1 MKAGQTLITLRYP
14 ERETALANQEV
25 KIQQQ
30 RRILQ
35 RHQQEIV
42 EAKEQIAADEIKLR
56 PLVAGAREGAIAREQ
71 VYEQQDKLRETRA
84 TLRDAQADA
93 RTAALELEAFQ
104 LERKR
109 IQQEVRDSIV
119 TAPIDGV
126 VLGVN
131 VKNGDGVEFRTNLLT
146 IGDPRQVLVK
156 LQLSTLNATQ
166 VRPHQL
172 ARVSVISPDRQTFTG
187 RIQSLYPQA
196 IGEEEE
202 EQSSGGGSKQ
212 SNQSSSS
219 DRPAVPSI
227 VLLDTPTRT
236 LIPGSRVNVEILLQ
250 QRQNVIV
257 LPTEI
262 VQRDDDDDSEPFV
275 WVRDS
280 QGNAQKRP
288 VKLGL
293 EGLTLEQRYPGF
305 SFWAWNNVDDLIQQQ
320 QTLEL
325 ATRGLMVVGAIAL
338 LVGGVGIANITI
350 ASVTERTSEIG
361 IRRAVGATQ
370 REIALQFVLEA
381 ALLSLASGTVA
392 LVVVHVVAL
401 NVADAFDLPYEFEG
415 RIAALALGSALVVG
429 VGAGFPPALRAS
441 QLDPVQA
448 LRSQ

>member
-1 MKAGQTLITLRYP
+1 M
-14 ERETALANQEV
+14 
-25 KIQQQ
+25 
-30 RRILQ
+30 
-35 RHQQEIV
+35 

-146 IGDPRQVLVK
+146 IGDPTQVLVK

-166 VRPHQL
+166 VRPNQL
-172 ARVSVISPDRQTFTG
+172 ARVSVIGPDRQTFTG

-202 EQSSGGGSKQ
+202 EQSSSGGSKQ

-219 DRPAVPSI
+219 DQPAVPSI

-293 EGLTLEQRYPGF
+293 EGLTKVEVTSGLQIGDRVIQPPSEPSLEPG
-305 SFWAWNNVDDLIQQQ
+305 V
-320 QTLEL
+320 
-325 ATRGLMVVGAIAL
+325 
-338 LVGGVGIANITI
+338 
-350 ASVTERTSEIG
+350 
-361 IRRAVGATQ
+361 
-370 REIALQFVLEA
+370 
-381 ALLSLASGTVA
+381 
-392 LVVVHVVAL
+392 
-401 NVADAFDLPYEFEG
+401 
-415 RIAALALGSALVVG
+415 
-429 VGAGFPPALRAS
+429 
-441 QLDPVQA
+441 PVISDQ
-448 LRSQ
+448 